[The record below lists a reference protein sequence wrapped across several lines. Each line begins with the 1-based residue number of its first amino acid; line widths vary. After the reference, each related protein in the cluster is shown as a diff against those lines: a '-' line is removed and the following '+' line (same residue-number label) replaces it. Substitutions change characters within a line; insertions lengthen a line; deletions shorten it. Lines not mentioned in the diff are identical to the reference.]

1 MRQSHKKDYEGMEN
15 HVLVEKCKENDTI
28 ALEILLKRHERI
40 IYNTLYHLDPCRMD
54 TNDLVQEVLYKIAR
68 NVKNIRNP
76 KTFKYWVN
84 QIIMNLFYDTLRKKT
99 RTIKTISIDSP
110 IVNKDKEDIF
120 PGIDV
125 PDTAQKPCE
134 STLASELDVVI
145 KKAIAELPEQFK
157 TVIVLRELQGLS
169 YEDIASLTGTNIGT
183 VKSRLARAR
192 SKLQQLI
199 KPYIN

>member
-1 MRQSHKKDYEGMEN
+1 MKHGHKKDYESMEI
-15 HVLVEKCKENDTI
+15 HTLVERCRENDTL
-28 ALEILLKRHERI
+28 ALEVLLKRHERI

-68 NVKNIRNP
+68 NIRNIRNP

-84 QIIMNLFYDTLRKKT
+84 QIVMNLFYDTLRKKT
-99 RTIKTISIDSP
+99 RTIQTISIDAP
-110 IVNKDKEDIF
+110 IVNKDKEETYA
-120 PGIDV
+120 GIDV

-134 STLASELDVVI
+134 SSLGTELDIII

-199 KPYIN
+199 KPYLN